1 MQSCRLFFWFKV
13 IITVVGGCLI
23 LFQIRFNIFKE
34 CIPLPEKVFDEA
46 IKENYSG
53 KKFDQELNR
62 EQVTPF
68 IFCMF
73 M

>member
-13 IITVVGGCLI
+13 IIAVVGGCLI
-23 LFQIRFNIFKE
+23 FFQVRFNIFEE
-34 CIPLPEKVFDEA
+34 CIPLPEKVFNEA

-53 KKFDQELNR
+53 KKFDQELNL
-62 EQVTPF
+62 EQVA
-68 IFCMF
+68 MMKF